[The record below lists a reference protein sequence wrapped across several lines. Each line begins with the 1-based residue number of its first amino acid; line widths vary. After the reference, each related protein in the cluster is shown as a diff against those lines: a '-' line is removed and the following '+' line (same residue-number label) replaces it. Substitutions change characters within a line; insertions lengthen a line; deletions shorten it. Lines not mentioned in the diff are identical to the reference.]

1 MAVTLGTQYPQKPG
15 GFQSSE
21 RFAQS
26 TATALRVLN
35 NAVDISFLGMGTATA
50 GHVHNLYALNA
61 TSTASGLRGD
71 AIEGQL
77 KMIMA
82 TATGRADVYVHGP
95 TIGRLPAG
103 IALDALPT
111 ATAYAAASATG
122 SWVFTSANQMI
133 LLQFL
138 NGRWNYRALI
148 GATQA
153 TAT

>member
-1 MAVTLGTQYPQKPG
+1 MAVTLGTQYPQKRG

-21 RFAQS
+21 TFTQS
-26 TATALRVLN
+26 TATALRILSN
-35 NAVDISFLGMGTATA
+35 SVDVSFLGMGTATA

-61 TSTASGLRGD
+61 TTTASGTAGD
-71 AIEGQL
+71 AIEGQSKL
-77 KMIMA
+77 IMA

-95 TIGRLPAG
+95 TVGRLPAG

-122 SWVFTSANQMI
+122 SWVFQSADDMI
-133 LLQFL
+133 LLKFI
-138 NGRWNYRALI
+138 NGRWNYMALV